1 MRIHQGRWT
10 RSGQW
15 TVPLTTDPNAQ
26 LVLAFGDRLVLEG
39 KAPFD
44 DIRAA
49 YPHAR
54 IVGCSTG
61 GDICGERVADEL
73 SLTALGFDHV
83 HAQTVSLNVRDGR
96 SYDAGLAIA
105 GRLTAEGLVHVFVI
119 ASGLKVNG
127 SELVRGLTAGLPGGV
142 TITGGLAGDGG
153 RFERTLTICDDAVA
167 EDGIV
172 AVGLYGS
179 RLRVGYASLGGW
191 DPFGPERLVTRAVGT
206 ELFELDGTPALELY
220 RRYLGPEAKGLP
232 ASGMFFPLSLRGED
246 GGCGVIRALLSIDEG
261 KGSLTF
267 AGDVPE
273 GGYVRLMRGN
283 FERLIDGAAEAA
295 RLTSANPE
303 SSAELAI
310 LVSCIGRRAVLG
322 QRVEEEVEGVRDVLG
337 DATAITGFY
346 SYGEIGPFASGRRCE
361 LHNQT
366 MTVTT
371 MSEN

>member
-1 MRIHQGRWT
+1 MQIHQTRWT
-10 RSGQW
+10 RPDRW
-15 TVPLTTDPNAQ
+15 TAPLISDPNAQ
-26 LVLAFGDRLVLEG
+26 LVLAFGDRLVIEG
-39 KAPFD
+39 KAPLD
-44 DIRAA
+44 DVRAA

-61 GDICGERVADEL
+61 GDICGERVGDEL

-83 HAQTVSLNVRDGR
+83 HTRVVTVNLGDGR
-96 SYDAGLAIA
+96 SYDAGLAVA
-105 GRLTAEGLVHVFVI
+105 GRLQADELVHVFVI
-119 ASGLKVNG
+119 AGGLKVNG
-127 SELVRGLTAGLPGGV
+127 SELVRGLTAGLPRGV
-142 TITGGLAGDGG
+142 TITGGLAGDGN
-153 RFERTLTICDDAVA
+153 RFERTLAICDDAVA

-179 RLRVGYASLGGW
+179 RLRVGSASLGGW

-220 RRYLGPEAKGLP
+220 RRYLGPEAQGLP

-246 GGCGVIRALLSIDEG
+246 GGCGVIRALLSIDEC

-295 RLTSANPE
+295 RLTSDRPE
-303 SSAELAI
+303 SSAEVAI

-337 DATAITGFY
+337 HGTAITGFY
-346 SYGEIGPFASGRRCE
+346 SYGEIGPFTSGGRCE

-371 MSEN
+371 ISEI

>member
-105 GRLTAEGLVHVFVI
+105 GRLTAEALVHVFVI

>member
-1 MRIHQGRWT
+1 MQIHQARWT
-10 RSGQW
+10 PASRW
-15 TVPLTTDPNAQ
+15 TSPPTSDPNAQ
-26 LVLAFGDRLVLEG
+26 LVLAFSDRLLLEG
-39 KAPFD
+39 DAPLD

-54 IVGCSTG
+54 LVGCSTG

-73 SLTALGFDHV
+73 SLTALSFEHV
-83 HAQTVSLNVRDGR
+83 HTQPVWVTVRDGA
-96 SYDAGLAIA
+96 SYEAGLAA
-105 GRLTAEGLVHVFVI
+105 ATKLKADGLVHVFVL

-127 SELVRGLTAGLPGGV
+127 SELVRGLTAGLPHGV
-142 TITGGLAGDGG
+142 TITGGLAGDGS
-153 RFERTLTICDDAVA
+153 RFERTFTICDDAVA

-172 AVGLYGS
+172 AVGFYGS
-179 RLRVGYASLGGW
+179 RLRVGYASLSGW
-191 DPFGPERLVTRAVGT
+191 DPFGPERLVTRSVGT

-220 RRYLGPEAKGLP
+220 RRYLGPEAQGLP

-246 GGCGVIRALLSIDEG
+246 GGCGVIRALLSIDER

-295 RLTSANPE
+295 RLTTPQPA

-337 DATAITGFY
+337 HTTAITGFY
-346 SYGEIGPFASGRRCE
+346 SYGEIGPFASGRKCE

-371 MSEN
+371 LSEN